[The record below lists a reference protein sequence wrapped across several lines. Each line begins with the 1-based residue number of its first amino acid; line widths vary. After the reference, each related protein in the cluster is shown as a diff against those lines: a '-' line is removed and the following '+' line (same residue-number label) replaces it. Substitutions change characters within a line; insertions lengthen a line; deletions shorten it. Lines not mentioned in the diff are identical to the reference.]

1 MSRVETTLPV
11 RWVELLSS
19 RLCHD
24 LISPVSAIGNGVELI
39 EEMGGDMLDDAL
51 ALIGDSARRASG
63 RLSIFRIALG
73 TAGGQ
78 AGLEPADV
86 LRALEAAFDGG
97 KVSLS
102 VDPPVAERLG
112 TMPDGAG
119 KLLACLVLVAEE
131 TVPFGGRIDVTT
143 CGTTGLQAMATG
155 RRAGFEHGN
164 DAALA
169 GTLPEADL
177 GPRTILSAVVAR
189 LALCYGFGLAA
200 SAEAERVVLS
210 AAPASP
216 QGSARFGLPG

>member
-1 MSRVETTLPV
+1 MPPVETSLPV
-11 RWVELLSS
+11 RWVELLNS

-39 EEMGGDMLDDAL
+39 EETGGDMLDDAL

-73 TAGGQ
+73 AAGGQ
-78 AGLEPADV
+78 AGLEPGDV

-102 VDPPVAERLG
+102 VGPSVADRLG

-131 TVPFGGRIDVTT
+131 TVPFGGRIDVVTR
-143 CGTTGLQAMATG
+143 GSDGLQAIATG

-169 GTLPEADL
+169 GLLADEDL
-177 GPRTILSAVVAR
+177 GPRTILPAVVAR
-189 LALCYGFGLAA
+189 FAVAYGFSLAA

-210 AAPASP
+210 ATPE
-216 QGSARFGLPG
+216 